1 MADSAR
7 PNVLLLLTDQER
19 HDLVDPD
26 GVPVETEAI
35 DGLAAEGVRFSH
47 AFTPISI
54 CSSARASLLT
64 GLYPHNHGI
73 LNNVHEPDAVR
84 TDLAETTPTFGTA
97 LREAGY
103 RNAYVGKWHVGRHET
118 PEDFG
123 FDYAGGSDD
132 HHDAHLTSGLDDYQ
146 RDHGVDPEEIEP
158 RDPVYADFADSRDL
172 LGGTLP
178 IPPEATRS
186 AFNAELTLTRLEHLA
201 SADEPF
207 FHRVDFQG
215 PHHPY
220 LVPEPYA
227 SMYDPDEL
235 AHWPSDAET
244 FDGKPQV
251 QANYRTYRGVDE
263 LDRGD
268 WDQLRALY
276 MGFMHHIDDQ
286 IGRILAKL
294 DELGVAD
301 DTLVVHASDHGDF
314 TGGHR
319 QWNKGP
325 FMYDDTYRIPLV
337 VAGPGVAGGGRVCDD
352 LVSLMDLMPTF
363 LEAADA
369 PVPEDL
375 DARSLWPLLGDEDT
389 ASGRDAAFGEYHGD
403 EMGFYSQ
410 RMVRTKRY
418 KYVFNAPDIDELYDL
433 RSDPNELQN
442 LVDHPDYRDVRTRL
456 RDRLAEWM
464 ETTDDPIA
472 QFSSRH
478 LESE

>member
-1 MADSAR
+1 MSDTTR
-7 PNVLLLLTDQER
+7 PNVLLVLTDQER
-19 HDLVDPD
+19 HDLIDPE
-26 GVPVETEAI
+26 GVPVETAAI

-64 GLYPHNHGI
+64 GLYPHSHGL
-73 LNNVHEPDAVR
+73 LNNVHEADAMA
-84 TDLAETTPTFGTA
+84 TDLPEDVPTFGEA
-97 LREAGY
+97 LRDAGY
-103 RNAYVGKWHVGRHET
+103 ETAYVGKWHVGRTKT

-123 FDYAGGSDD
+123 FDYVGGSDD
-132 HHDAHLTSGLDDYQ
+132 HHDAHLASGLDSYQ
-146 RDHGVDPEEIEP
+146 RDHDIDPEEIEP
-158 RDPVYADFADSRDL
+158 RDPVYAEFPDSRDL
-172 LGGTLP
+172 LGATLP

-186 AFNAELTLTRLEHLA
+186 AFNAELTIERLEQLA
-201 SADEPF
+201 DADEPF
-207 FHRVDFQG
+207 CHRVDFQG

-227 SMYDPDEL
+227 SMYDPEEL
-235 AHWPSDAET
+235 APWPSDAET

-251 QANYRTYRGVDE
+251 QENYRQYRGVDD
-263 LDRGD
+263 LDREE
-268 WDQLRALY
+268 WDRLRALY

-286 IGRILAKL
+286 IGRVLSKL
-294 DELGVAD
+294 EELGVAEN
-301 DTLVVHASDHGDF
+301 TLVVHASDHGDF

-337 VAGPGVAGGGRVCDD
+337 VRGPGITGEGRVYDD
-352 LVSLMDLMPTF
+352 PVSLMDLMPTF

-369 PVPEDL
+369 SMPDDI
-375 DARSLWPLLGDEDT
+375 DAQSLWPALQ
-389 ASGRDAAFGEYHGD
+389 DADREERGAVFGEYHGD
-403 EMGFYSQ
+403 EMGYYSQ

-433 RSDPNELQN
+433 GSDPHELQN
-442 LVDHPDYRDVRTRL
+442 LIDHPDYRDVRSRL

-464 ETTDDPIA
+464 HETEDPIA
-472 QFSSRH
+472 QFTTRH
-478 LESE
+478 LRDE

>member
-1 MADSAR
+1 MSAGR
-7 PNVLLLLTDQER
+7 PNVLLVLTDQER
-19 HDLVDPD
+19 HDLLGSD
-26 GVPVETEAI
+26 GPPVETEAI
-35 DGLAAEGVRFSH
+35 DGLAADGVRFSH

-64 GLYPHNHGI
+64 GRYPHNHGI

-84 TDLAETTPTFGTA
+84 TDLADTVPTFGRA
-97 LREAGY
+97 LGDAGY
-103 RNAYVGKWHVGRHET
+103 RNAYVGKWHVGRTGT

-123 FDYAGGSDD
+123 FDYVGGSDA
-132 HHDAHLTSGLDDYQ
+132 HHDAHLASGLDDYQ
-146 RDHGVDPEEIEP
+146 REHGIDPDTIAP

-186 AFNAELTLTRLEHLA
+186 AFNAELTLGRLEGLA
-201 SADEPF
+201 SGDEPF

-227 SMYDPDEL
+227 SMYDPDDI
-235 AHWPSDAET
+235 APWPSDAET

-251 QANYRTYRGVDE
+251 QANYRDYRGVE
-263 LDRGD
+263 GLDRED
-268 WDQLRALY
+268 WRRLRGLY

-286 IGRILAKL
+286 IGRVLAKL
-294 DELGVAD
+294 DELGVAEN
-301 DTLVVHASDHGDF
+301 TLVVHASDHGDF

-325 FMYDDTYRIPLV
+325 LMYDDTYRIPLV
-337 VAGPGVAGGGRVCDD
+337 VRGPGVAGSGRVCDD

-363 LEAADA
+363 LEAADV
-369 PVPEDL
+369 PVPD
-375 DARSLWPLLGDEDT
+375 DINARSLWPALRDETD
-389 ASGRDAAFGEYHGD
+389 RDEREAVFGEYHGD
-403 EMGFYSQ
+403 EMGLYSQ

-433 RSDPNELQN
+433 RSDPHELRN
-442 LVDHPDYRDVRTRL
+442 LISHPDYSDVRSRL

-464 ETTDDPIA
+464 DDTDDPIA
-472 QFSSRH
+472 KFAGRH
-478 LESE
+478 LRGR

>member
-1 MADSAR
+1 MADTTR
-7 PNVLLLLTDQER
+7 PNVLLILTDQER
-19 HDLVDPD
+19 HDLVAPD

-84 TDLAETTPTFGTA
+84 TELAETIPTFGTA

-103 RNAYVGKWHVGRHET
+103 RNAYVGKWHVGRTET

-123 FDYAGGSDD
+123 FDYVGGSDD
-132 HHDAHLTSGLDDYQ
+132 HHDDHLESGLENYQ
-146 RDHGVDPEEIEP
+146 RDYGVDPGEIEP
-158 RDPVYADFADSRDL
+158 REPVYADFPDSRDL

-178 IPPEATRS
+178 IPPESTRS
-186 AFNAELTLTRLEHLA
+186 AFNAELTCMRLEKLA
-201 SADEPF
+201 NREEPF

-227 SMYDPDEL
+227 SMYDPAALDP
-235 AHWPSDAET
+235 WSSDAET

-251 QANYRTYRGVDE
+251 QTIYRDYRGVEE
-263 LDRGD
+263 LSREEWDR
-268 WDQLRALY
+268 LRALY

-294 DELGVAD
+294 DERGVAE

-337 VAGPGVAGGGRVCDD
+337 VAGPGVAGEGRVCDD

-363 LEAADA
+363 LEAAETS
-369 PVPEDL
+369 VPDDI
-375 DARSLWPLLGDEDT
+375 DARSLWPALRGDEARET
-389 ASGRDAAFGEYHGD
+389 RDAVFGEYHGD
-403 EMGFYSQ
+403 EMGLYSQ

-418 KYVFNAPDIDELYDL
+418 KYVFNAPDTDELYDL
-433 RSDPNELQN
+433 EADPHELQN
-442 LVDHPDYRDVRTRL
+442 LVDHPDYRGVRAGL
-456 RDRLAEWM
+456 SGMLADWM
-464 ETTDDPIA
+464 RETGDPIA
-472 QFSSRH
+472 QFTSRH
-478 LESE
+478 LETE